1 MNRCTM
7 NRTIKGEREVLS
19 ELSLFWKK
27 GCFCLFLI
35 LGLGFFSLPT
45 LLVVVQMKLFTL
57 LLTCC
62 ITEDRLGGQTGLL
75 FFFFIVNFFLCLH
88 CGFCLCVHF
97 HANYSFRFFLCVEQE
112 QVPEWSPRILRDSLP
127 VL

>member
-7 NRTIKGEREVLS
+7 NRTIKGEREVSS

-75 FFFFIVNFFLCLH
+75 FFFFH
-88 CGFCLCVHF
+88 C
-97 HANYSFRFFLCVEQE
+97 
-112 QVPEWSPRILRDSLP
+112 
-127 VL
+127 